1 MAEKIENENKE
12 IIELIDQ
19 FVVRQRKEIKSQ
31 VVSRQTQL
39 ATLEQ
44 QLLLARR
51 ELEIEQQKL
60 SRAKIDFKRKI
71 EQHQSGVDEV
81 VRSMLVEADQAIKEC
96 QKVDSSFEK
105 HGWRKYT
112 PSFQSAHRIRK

>member
-81 VRSMLVEADQAIKEC
+81 VRSMLVEADQA
-96 QKVDSSFEK
+96 
-105 HGWRKYT
+105 
-112 PSFQSAHRIRK
+112 SFQSAHRIRK